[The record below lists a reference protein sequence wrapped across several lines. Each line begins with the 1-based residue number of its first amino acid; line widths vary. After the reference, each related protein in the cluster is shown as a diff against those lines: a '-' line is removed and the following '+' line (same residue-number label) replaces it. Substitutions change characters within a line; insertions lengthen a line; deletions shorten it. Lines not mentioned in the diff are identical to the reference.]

1 MGNYLIDTMTW
12 SYSRIKC
19 YDQCPY
25 QFYLKYIQC
34 QDEAPMFFA
43 SFGSLVHNIFAQYYS
58 GEITAAD
65 AVDEYMVRFTSEV
78 RGFAP
83 SPEIRTSYFIG
94 GLEAIKRLAPIDG
107 EILSV
112 ERRVRFDIDGRP
124 FIGFVDMILRDAEGN
139 LCILDHKSRNLKP
152 RSKRKKPTRTDEELD
167 DYLRQLY
174 LYAIPVKEIFKTYPT
189 YLAFNCYRQ
198 EQDTVIKEPFREQD
212 FEAVKVWATSTIE
225 AIRREEQWRPK
236 LDFWQCKYL
245 CPFCNTCEYATMTTF

>member
-12 SYSRIKC
+12 SYSRLKC

-25 QFYLKYIQC
+25 QFYLKYIDC

-43 SFGSLVHNIFAQYYS
+43 SFGSLVHDLFAQYYS
-58 GEITAAD
+58 GEITVAD
-65 AVDEYMVRFTSEV
+65 AVNEYMIRFTTEV

-83 SPEIRTSYFIG
+83 SPEIRTSYFIS
-94 GLEAIKRLAPIDG
+94 GLEAIKRLAPMEE

-112 ERRVRFDIDGRP
+112 EQRVSFEIDGRP
-124 FIGFVDMILRDAEGN
+124 FVGFVDMVLRDASGN

-152 RSKRKKPTRTDEELD
+152 RSNRKKPTRTDEELD

-174 LYAIPVKEIFKTYPT
+174 LYSIPLKKFFKTYPT
-189 YLAFNCYRQ
+189 YLAFDCYRKDK
-198 EQDTVIKEPFREQD
+198 ETIIKEPFQERG
-212 FEAVKVWATSTIE
+212 FEDAKNWAISTIE
-225 AIRREEQWRPK
+225 EIRHDDKWRPK

-245 CPFCNTCEYATMTTF
+245 CPFCSTCEYATMTTF